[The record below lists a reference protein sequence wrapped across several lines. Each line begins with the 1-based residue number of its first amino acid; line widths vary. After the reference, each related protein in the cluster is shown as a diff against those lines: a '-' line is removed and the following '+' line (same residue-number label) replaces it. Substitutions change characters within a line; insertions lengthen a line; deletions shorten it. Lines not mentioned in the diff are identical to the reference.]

1 MPHVIKKIER
11 VNRDLIER
19 LSQFSSATVYEANG
33 QKGAMLSYIKP
44 IDEDMKICG
53 PAFTVLS
60 RAGDNLMLHKAI
72 SIAEPGDVLV
82 VNIGDY
88 EEAGAWG
95 EIATVAAMER
105 GIKGLIID
113 GGVRDTQAI
122 KSLGFPVFCRSI
134 SIKATTKKLLGYINH
149 PITCGGVTVNP
160 GDIVLGDADGVV
172 VIKREDVEEVI
183 KRAAE
188 RENFERR
195 VIEELRKGK
204 LTIDLLNLRQV
215 LEREGLTEE
224 E

>member
-11 VNRDLIER
+11 ISKDLIDR
-19 LSQFSSATVYEANG
+19 LSEFSSATVYEANG

-44 IDEDMKICG
+44 LDESMKVCG
-53 PAFTVLS
+53 TAITVLS

-72 SIAEPGDVLV
+72 SIAQPGDVLV
-82 VNIGDY
+82 VNIGEY

-95 EIATVAAMER
+95 EIATVAAIER

-134 SIKATTKKLLGYINH
+134 SIKATTKKLIGYINH
-149 PITCGGVTVNP
+149 PISCGGVIVNP

-172 VIKREDVEEVI
+172 VIKREDVKEVI
-183 KRAAE
+183 KKAEE

-195 VIEELRKGK
+195 VIEELKKGK

>member
-183 KRAAE
+183 KRAEE
-188 RENFERR
+188 RESFERR

>member
-11 VNRDLIER
+11 VNKDLIDR

-44 IDEDMKICG
+44 IDENMKVCG

-134 SIKATTKKLLGYINH
+134 SIKATTKKLIGYINH

-183 KRAAE
+183 KRAEE

-215 LEREGLTEE
+215 LEGEGLTEE

>member
-1 MPHVIKKIER
+1 MANVIRRIER
-11 VNRDLIER
+11 VSQELIDR

-33 QKGAMLSYIKP
+33 QKGAMFSYIKP
-44 IDEDMKICG
+44 LDENMKVCG

-72 SIAEPGDVLV
+72 SIAQPGDVLV

-105 GIKGLIID
+105 GVKGLIID

-134 SIKATTKKLLGYINH
+134 SIKATTKKLIGFINH
-149 PITCGGVTVNP
+149 PITCAGVIVNP
-160 GDIVLGDADGVV
+160 GDIVLGDVDGVV
-172 VIKREDVEEVI
+172 VVKKEEIGEVI
-183 KRAAE
+183 KRSEE
-188 RENFERR
+188 REKFERK
-195 VIEELRKGK
+195 VIDELRHGK
-204 LTIDLLNLRQV
+204 LTIDLLNLRQT

-224 E
+224 